1 MFNSEILDTKI
12 KLSSGIIKKINQKSI
27 KIKKDLPKK
36 YKKFIRSEKISK
48 FVWFKQSANALI
60 TVRERYN

>member
-12 KLSSGIIKKINQKSI
+12 KPSSGIIKENQS
-27 KIKKDLPKK
+27 KKH
-36 YKKFIRSEKISK
+36 KKFIRSEKL
-48 FVWFKQSANALI
+48 VWFKQSANALI